1 MHRLLLITCLAL
13 FFSLG
18 SIRTGSAQGG
28 TAQPGTARTMPVKA
42 SSGQSASTQTMPVM
56 PGSAETG
63 SSSHLDPRYKDDSI
77 LIRKLADEVLV
88 NSKAYSN
95 LRTLTKTVG
104 GRLSGSP
111 QFYLAEVWGKQAL
124 QDAGADKVW
133 LMECM
138 VPHWTRGGKD
148 SASWAIAG
156 GATAASGARASGP
169 VPGSAASD
177 GTVTRGASG
186 GGSLNILALGNSL
199 GTGPGGL
206 AAPVVLIHS
215 FEELEQ
221 RSQEIKGK
229 IVFYNYPFNAKLV
242 ETFRAYGDAV
252 RYRVLGAS
260 RAARYGAVAV
270 LVRSMSESVDNNPHT
285 GAMFYNDSFPKI
297 PAAAVGLWDADELA
311 KAIEKNGNGNVR
323 VYLRTQGQMLP
334 DTLAHNVIG
343 ELTGTEFPD
352 QYITVGGHL
361 DSWDPAEGAQD
372 DGAGCVHSIEVL
384 RALKAIG
391 YKPRHSIRVV
401 LFANE
406 ENGGRGGDKYAE
418 TAKDRKEQHL
428 FALESDAGGFTPRA
442 FSISL
447 PEEKLAKIRPWLQL
461 LQPYG
466 VYQFNTGG
474 GGSDVNPLERQLG
487 VTVGELIPDS
497 QRYFDYH
504 HAASDV
510 LANVNKRELELG
522 ALNMAIL
529 IYLVDKYGF
538 DN

>member
-1 MHRLLLITCLAL
+1 MHRLLLIFCVAL
-13 FFSLG
+13 FFSIV
-18 SIRTGSAQGG
+18 SRTGYAQ
-28 TAQPGTARTMPVKA
+28 TKTPQNMPA
-42 SSGQSASTQTMPVM
+42 L
-56 PGSAETG
+56 PGSSEG
-63 SSSHLDPRYKDDSI
+63 GPSRLDPKYKEDSI
-77 LIRKLADEVLV
+77 FIRKLADEVLV
-88 NSKAYSN
+88 NGKAFSN
-95 LRTLTKTVG
+95 LRNLTSNVG

-111 QFYLAEVWGKQAL
+111 QYYLAEAWGQRAL
-124 QDAGADKVW
+124 TDAGADKVW
-133 LMECM
+133 LQECM
-138 VPHWTRGGKD
+138 VPHWIRGGKD
-148 SASWAIAG
+148 SASWTVG
-156 GATAASGARASGP
+156 GAAT
-169 VPGSAASD
+169 GSAT
-177 GTVTRGASG
+177 GGA
-186 GGSLNILALGNSL
+186 LNVLALGNSL
-199 GTGPGGL
+199 GSGPQDNRACEGCQQAPNSVGG
-206 AAPVVLIHS
+206 AVEAPVVLIHS

-221 RSQEIKGK
+221 RSATLKGK
-229 IVFYNYPFNAKLV
+229 IVFYNYPFNARFV

-252 RYRVLGAS
+252 RYRVFGAS
-260 RAARYGAVAV
+260 QAAKYGAIGVI
-270 LVRSMSESVDNNPHT
+270 VRSMSESVDNNPHT

-297 PAAAVGLWDADELA
+297 PAAAVGLWDADKLA
-311 KAIEKNGNGNVR
+311 DAIAKNGDGHIK

-406 ENGGRGGDKYAE
+406 ENGGRGGEKYME
-418 TAKDRKEQHL
+418 TAKDKKEKHL
-428 FALESDAGGFTPRA
+428 FALESDAGGFTPRG

-447 PEEKLAKIRPWLQL
+447 PEEKLARIRPWLQL
-461 LQPYG
+461 MQPYG
-466 VYQFNTGG
+466 VYQFNSGG
-474 GGSDVNPLERQLG
+474 GGSDVSPLGKDLG

-504 HAASDV
+504 HAASDI

-522 ALNMAIL
+522 ALDMAIL

-538 DN
+538 EGGK